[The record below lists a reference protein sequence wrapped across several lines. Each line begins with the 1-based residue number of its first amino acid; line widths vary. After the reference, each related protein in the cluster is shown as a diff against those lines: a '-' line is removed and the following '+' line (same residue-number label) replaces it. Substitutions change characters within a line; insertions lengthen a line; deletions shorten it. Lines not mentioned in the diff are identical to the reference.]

1 MRDPSPRAEFAA
13 GAKAEVP
20 VLFGVLP
27 FGLIYGALA
36 LQAGIPPGAALA
48 MSSIVLAGSA
58 QFVGTQ
64 LFAAG
69 APGALIILTTFIVN
83 LRHMLYSA
91 SVAPYL
97 SRLGL
102 RWKLLLAYLLTD
114 EAYAMAITHYQQT
127 GPPTPAPT
135 ARGGAREDQR
145 HWFFLGA
152 GATLW
157 TTWQVSTAIG
167 LYVGARIPAS
177 WNLEFA
183 LPLTFVALVVPAVRR
198 ALRFVPPAVLTA
210 LAAPAMIRPAGG
222 VDLSLTNLHLVAG
235 SVAALVAWKTRSA
248 LLTIAVGMAMLWAL
262 AAAR

>member
-114 EAYAMAITHYQQT
+114 EAYAMAITHYQGQGT
-127 GPPTPAPT
+127 
-135 ARGGAREDQR
+135 REPGNQGTRDDRQDQR

-183 LPLTFVALVVPAVRR
+183 LPLTFVALVVPAVTDRATAAAAVAAGIVAVLAHGL
-198 ALRFVPPAVLTA
+198 ALRLGLI
-210 LAAPAMIRPAGG
+210 LAAVTG
-222 VDLSLTNLHLVAG
+222 
-235 SVAALVAWKTRSA
+235 
-248 LLTIAVGMAMLWAL
+248 IAVGILTEW
-262 AAAR
+262 RTR

>member
-1 MRDPSPRAEFAA
+1 
-13 GAKAEVP
+13 
-20 VLFGVLP
+20 
-27 FGLIYGALA
+27 
-36 LQAGIPPGAALA
+36 
-48 MSSIVLAGSA
+48 
-58 QFVGTQ
+58 
-64 LFAAG
+64 
-69 APGALIILTTFIVN
+69 
-83 LRHMLYSA
+83 
-91 SVAPYL
+91 
-97 SRLGL
+97 
-102 RWKLLLAYLLTD
+102 WKMLLAYLLTD
-114 EAYAMAITHYQQT
+114 EAYAMTITHYQQT
-127 GPPTPAPT
+127 GSPTPALP

-183 LPLTFVALVVPAVRR
+183 LPLTFVALLVPPAVRR

-210 LAAPAMIRPAGG
+210 LAAPAMLRPAGG

-248 LLTIAVGMAMLWAL
+248 LLTIAAGMAMLWAL
-262 AAAR
+262 AAAAR

>member
-48 MSSIVLAGSA
+48 MSSVVLAGSA

-102 RWKLLLAYLLTD
+102 RWKMLLARSEEHTSEL
-114 EAYAMAITHYQQT
+114 Q
-127 GPPTPAPT
+127 
-135 ARGGAREDQR
+135 
-145 HWFFLGA
+145 
-152 GATLW
+152 
-157 TTWQVSTAIG
+157 
-167 LYVGARIPAS
+167 
-177 WNLEFA
+177 
-183 LPLTFVALVVPAVRR
+183 
-198 ALRFVPPAVLTA
+198 
-210 LAAPAMIRPAGG
+210 
-222 VDLSLTNLHLVAG
+222 SLTNLV
-235 SVAALVAWKTRSA
+235 
-248 LLTIAVGMAMLWAL
+248 
-262 AAAR
+262 

>member
-1 MRDPSPRAEFAA
+1 MRISSPRAEFAA

-36 LQAGIPPGAALA
+36 LQAGIPPMAALA

-64 LFAAG
+64 LFAAD
-69 APGALIILTTFIVN
+69 APGALIILTTFVVN

-102 RWKLLLAYLLTD
+102 RWKLLLAYLLSD
-114 EAYAMAITHYQQT
+114 EAYAMAITHYREKETQS
-127 GPPTPAPT
+127 GSRAVAHSSGRAV
-135 ARGGAREDQR
+135 ARSRKDEPDQR

-152 GATLW
+152 GVTLW
-157 TTWQVSTAIG
+157 TAWQVSTALGI
-167 LYVGARIPAS
+167 YVGARIPGS

-183 LPLTFVALVVPAVRR
+183 LPLTFIALVRPAVTDRATAAAAIAAGVVAVLAHSL
-198 ALRFVPPAVLTA
+198 ALRLGLVLAAVTGIGIGILTERHPPA
-210 LAAPAMIRPAGG
+210 APRP
-222 VDLSLTNLHLVAG
+222 
-235 SVAALVAWKTRSA
+235 
-248 LLTIAVGMAMLWAL
+248 
-262 AAAR
+262 

>member
-1 MRDPSPRAEFAA
+1 MRSSSPRAEFAA
-13 GAKAEVP
+13 GAKAEIP

-36 LQAGIPPGAALA
+36 LQAGIPPMAALA

-69 APGALIILTTFIVN
+69 APGALIILTTFVVN

-97 SRLGL
+97 SRLSL
-102 RWKLLLAYLLTD
+102 RWKLLLAYLLSD

-127 GPPTPAPT
+127 QPRGRAVGQSGRRAVGPS
-135 ARGGAREDQR
+135 RNDESELDQR

-152 GATLW
+152 GVTLW
-157 TTWQVSTAIG
+157 TTWQVSTALGI
-167 LYVGARIPAS
+167 YVGARIPGS

-183 LPLTFVALVVPAVRR
+183 LPLTFIALVRPAVTDRATAAAAITAGVVAVLAHGL
-198 ALRFVPPAVLTA
+198 ALRLGLIMAAVTGIGIGILTERHTP
-210 LAAPAMIRPAGG
+210 AAPRP
-222 VDLSLTNLHLVAG
+222 
-235 SVAALVAWKTRSA
+235 
-248 LLTIAVGMAMLWAL
+248 
-262 AAAR
+262 

>member
-20 VLFGVLP
+20 VLFGVVP

-36 LQAGIPPGAALA
+36 LEAGIPPGAALA
-48 MSSIVLAGSA
+48 MSSVVLAGSA

-102 RWKLLLAYLLTD
+102 RWKMLLAYLLTD
-114 EAYAMAITHYQQT
+114 EAYAMTITHYQQT
-127 GPPTPAPT
+127 GTPHRLCRLGAEREKIRGIGFSWAPGRRCGQRGRSARRSAST
-135 ARGGAREDQR
+135 WARG
-145 HWFFLGA
+145 
-152 GATLW
+152 
-157 TTWQVSTAIG
+157 S
-167 LYVGARIPAS
+167 
-177 WNLEFA
+177 
-183 LPLTFVALVVPAVRR
+183 RR
-198 ALRFVPPAVLTA
+198 RG
-210 LAAPAMIRPAGG
+210 I
-222 VDLSLTNLHLVAG
+222 LSL
-235 SVAALVAWKTRSA
+235 RYP
-248 LLTIAVGMAMLWAL
+248 
-262 AAAR
+262 